1 MNILQEK
8 IDELYNKLLP
18 AARNKGYFL
27 NPNEADAKRLVG
39 SLLEMKEKYGYM
51 SCPCRLC
58 SGDIKKDS
66 DIICPCVYRPADIA
80 EYGTCYCTL
89 YVSPEV
95 YEGRKPLRPIPERRP
110 SLEERIKKNKI

>member
-1 MNILQEK
+1 MDIPQEK
-8 IDELYNKLLP
+8 IDDLYGKFVP
-18 AARNKGYFL
+18 AAARKGYFL

-51 SCPCRLC
+51 SCPCRLA
-58 SGDIKKDS
+58 SGDIKRDG
-66 DIICPCVYRPADIA
+66 DIICPCAYRAADIA

-95 YEGRKPLRPIPERRP
+95 YEGKKPLRPIPERRP
-110 SLEERIKKNKI
+110 KEKQKIF